1 MGEGSGHKLV
11 RQNTNL
17 SMLGMATSV
26 SGSKKR
32 KIIPDSGLS
41 RQLSEKK
48 INILNDHDRKQY
60 NLQKEKYKVAQ
71 AQKDKLPEKP
81 EKKRWKF
88 TDAERLEQ
96 GLYYDDDEQDDCLE
110 AADLNQHVYLG
121 RENIEDDLK
130 LEEFELAIEAVKN
143 TRDANMQ
150 SSLDKKLKG
159 DCIPD
164 EVRKELELP

>member
-1 MGEGSGHKLV
+1 
-11 RQNTNL
+11 
-17 SMLGMATSV
+17 MLGMGTSV
-26 SGSKKR
+26 SGSKKK

-48 INILNDHDRKQY
+48 INFLNEHDRKQY

-71 AQKDKLPEKP
+71 TQKDKLPEKP

-88 TDAERLEQ
+88 RDAEQLEQ
-96 GLYYDDDEQDDCLE
+96 GLYYEDDEQEGRLGDPT
-110 AADLNQHVYLG
+110 ADLNQHVYLG

-130 LEEFELAIEAVKN
+130 LEEFELAIEAVRN
-143 TRDANMQ
+143 TQDADLQ
-150 SSLDKKLKG
+150 GSLDKKLKG

-164 EVRKELELP
+164 EVRKELELPQDMKGFEIDFNVVR